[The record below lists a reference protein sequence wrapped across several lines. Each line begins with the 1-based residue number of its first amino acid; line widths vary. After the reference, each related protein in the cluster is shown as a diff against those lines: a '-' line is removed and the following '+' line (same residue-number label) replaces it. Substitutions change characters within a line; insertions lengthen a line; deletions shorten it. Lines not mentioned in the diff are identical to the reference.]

1 MSVLTCPVCQGAM
14 REVNKEGILID
25 VCSQCRGVWL
35 DRGELEKLTN
45 LLASDYGAPRQ
56 VPPYDQAVAR
66 GPAPYDQAPARGPA
80 PYDQASAR
88 GPAPYDARPPQDDY
102 AYRERRRDWDDDDDD
117 DHYRQRGDRRYHKKS
132 GFGRFLDIFD

>member
-14 REVNKEGILID
+14 REVSKDGILID

-45 LLASDYGAPRQ
+45 LLANDYDAPRQ
-56 VPPYDQAVAR
+56 APPVAR